1 MAGLRGAASGAIQQ
15 PMGLA
20 AQARRLTAVASRC
33 LLCNFGYGWSLL
45 RGQADWVVFLYFT
58 ISYVVL

>member
-1 MAGLRGAASGAIQQ
+1 ML
-15 PMGLA
+15 
-20 AQARRLTAVASRC
+20 C
-33 LLCNFGYGWSLL
+33 LLGNFGYGWSLL